1 MVNDKTSWFPCKSPI
16 YCTQTPSPNTIV
28 SRECLASEIYSLEE
42 LHCCSKGCRW
52 KQVTQT
58 LICSK
63 IQRCPS
69 SNKVT
74 LMVVCNDDQGLS
86 LWSVVRRG
94 PPAFTRGWRTALRMW
109 SALYK
114 NKSGCH
120 AKFMPCSDTSGD
132 EFTSFFLT
140 RCLVYWWIWST
151 SLENLFIFWNKV
163 FWKWI
168 WLIFLFQCIRYKCT
182 LQVYCLS

>member
-1 MVNDKTSWFPCKSPI
+1 MIRPADFPARAQYTVHKHHLQIPLFPGNAWRAKYI
-16 YCTQTPSPNTIV
+16 P
-28 SRECLASEIYSLEE
+28 
-42 LHCCSKGCRW
+42 CCSKGCRW

-63 IQRCPS
+63 IKRCPS

-140 RCLVYWWIWST
+140 RCLVY
-151 SLENLFIFWNKV
+151 
-163 FWKWI
+163 
-168 WLIFLFQCIRYKCT
+168 
-182 LQVYCLS
+182 

>member
-1 MVNDKTSWFPCKSPI
+1 MIRPADFPARAQYTVHKHHLQIPLFPGNAWRAKYIPWRNC
-16 YCTQTPSPNTIV
+16 IV
-28 SRECLASEIYSLEE
+28 ALKDVDESRSLKRLYRCSE
-42 LHCCSKGCRW
+42 
-52 KQVTQT
+52 
-58 LICSK
+58 

-86 LWSVVRRG
+86 LLFVVRRG
-94 PPAFTRGWRTALRMW
+94 APAFSRGWRTTLRLW

-140 RCLVYWWIWST
+140 RCLVY
-151 SLENLFIFWNKV
+151 
-163 FWKWI
+163 
-168 WLIFLFQCIRYKCT
+168 
-182 LQVYCLS
+182 

>member
-1 MVNDKTSWFPCKSPI
+1 MIRPADFPARAQYTVHKHHLQIPLFPGNAWLAKYI
-16 YCTQTPSPNTIV
+16 PWRNYIV
-28 SRECLASEIYSLEE
+28 AL
-42 LHCCSKGCRW
+42 KGCRW
-52 KQVTQT
+52 KKVTQT

-86 LWSVVRRG
+86 LLSVVRRG
-94 PPAFTRGWRTALRMW
+94 PPAFTRGRRTALRMW

-140 RCLVYWWIWST
+140 RCLVY
-151 SLENLFIFWNKV
+151 
-163 FWKWI
+163 
-168 WLIFLFQCIRYKCT
+168 
-182 LQVYCLS
+182 

>member
-94 PPAFTRGWRTALRMW
+94 PPAFTRGWRIALRMW

-140 RCLVYWWIWST
+140 RCLVY
-151 SLENLFIFWNKV
+151 
-163 FWKWI
+163 
-168 WLIFLFQCIRYKCT
+168 
-182 LQVYCLS
+182 

>member
-1 MVNDKTSWFPCKSPI
+1 MIRPADFPARAQYTVHKHHLQIPLFPGNAWRAKYI
-16 YCTQTPSPNTIV
+16 PW
-28 SRECLASEIYSLEE
+28 
-42 LHCCSKGCRW
+42 CSKGCRW

-132 EFTSFFLT
+132 EFTSFSLT
-140 RCLVYWWIWST
+140 RCLVY
-151 SLENLFIFWNKV
+151 
-163 FWKWI
+163 
-168 WLIFLFQCIRYKCT
+168 
-182 LQVYCLS
+182 

>member
-1 MVNDKTSWFPCKSPI
+1 MIRPADFPARAQYTVHKHHLQIPLF
-16 YCTQTPSPNTIV
+16 PGNAW
-28 SRECLASEIYSLEE
+28 RAEE

-63 IQRCPS
+63 IKRCPS

-140 RCLVYWWIWST
+140 RCLVY
-151 SLENLFIFWNKV
+151 
-163 FWKWI
+163 
-168 WLIFLFQCIRYKCT
+168 
-182 LQVYCLS
+182 